1 VSYRNW
7 DSTSPQAT
15 DFTCLPT
22 PGTRGTPAQLRVRGC
37 IESFGTSANTSA
49 GALKV
54 AFFRADDLVTPIL
67 TVDAAADNIVYP
79 DLSVSCKYH
88 GGYDTGTATGTTTLP
103 TETPLVAKVFEPAK
117 QFYVD
122 TYRFGV
128 FLRVA
133 AGVTE
138 VKRQNVDA
146 LLKTDYQLI
155 PTYAGL

>member
-1 VSYRNW
+1 VFAAAAVAGCGTKNKGPADAGCVAPSTLTCTLHSDCANELSCAPGAAVCDLASHACTGLAVSYRNW

-67 TVDAAADNIVYP
+67 T
-79 DLSVSCKYH
+79 
-88 GGYDTGTATGTTTLP
+88 
-103 TETPLVAKVFEPAK
+103 
-117 QFYVD
+117 
-122 TYRFGV
+122 
-128 FLRVA
+128 
-133 AGVTE
+133 
-138 VKRQNVDA
+138 
-146 LLKTDYQLI
+146 
-155 PTYAGL
+155 